1 MTRIEDD
8 EAGVTLV
15 ELIVY
20 VVVLGILMSVI
31 TMIFVNT
38 WSAQASVTS
47 QTAATTRGQLVSS
60 EIEKAMRNAIAF
72 TVSSDGTTLSV
83 NTSFTADRQCQNF
96 ALKPDGLHMSVT
108 ASPAP
113 ATWPVWQDR
122 VSPIGSSPV
131 FKPAGTTGV
140 TYSFAS
146 TSDSGPVKFTG
157 TAYMRNSTT
166 GNMGGC

>member
-1 MTRIEDD
+1 MNSIRDD
-8 EAGVTLV
+8 EAGVTLI

-38 WSAQASVTS
+38 WSAQAGVTS

-72 TVSSDGTTLSV
+72 TISPDGTTLSV
-83 NTSFTADRQCQNF
+83 NTSFTSNRQCQNF
-96 ALKPDGLHMSVT
+96 ALKSDGLHMSV
-108 ASPAP
+108 SSPPAP
-113 ATWPVWQDR
+113 ITWPVWQDR
-122 VSPIGSSPV
+122 VSFLGSTPV
-131 FKPAGTTGV
+131 FKPAGAMGV

-146 TSDSGPVKFTG
+146 TSDSGPVTFTG

>member
-1 MTRIEDD
+1 MKRIAED

-20 VVVLGILMSVI
+20 VVLLGILMGVI
-31 TMIFVNT
+31 SMIFVNM
-38 WSAQASVTS
+38 WSAQAGVTS
-47 QTAATTRGQLVSS
+47 QTAATTRGQLVST

-72 TVSSDGTTLSV
+72 TISPDGTTLSV

-96 ALKPDGLHMSVT
+96 ALNSDGLRMSVT
-108 ASPAP
+108 STPAP
-113 ATWPVWQDR
+113 STWPVWQER
-122 VSPIGSSPV
+122 VSSLASMPA
-131 FKPAGTTGV
+131 FKPAGTMGV
-140 TYSFAS
+140 TYSFVS

>member
-1 MTRIEDD
+1 M
-8 EAGVTLV
+8 GV
-15 ELIVY
+15 I
-20 VVVLGILMSVI
+20 S
-31 TMIFVNT
+31 MIFVNM
-38 WSAQASVTS
+38 WSTQASVTS

-72 TVSSDGTTLSV
+72 SISPDGTTLSV

-96 ALKPDGLHMSVT
+96 ALKSDGLHMSVT
-108 ASPAP
+108 STPAP
-113 ATWPVWQDR
+113 TTWPVWQDR
-122 VSPIGSSPV
+122 VSPLGLTPV
-131 FKPAGTTGV
+131 FKPAGATGV
-140 TYSFAS
+140 TYSFAT